1 MDEIPN
7 DGLIRYRGFFN
18 RNNILLTSPQALSE
32 VLVKR
37 PYDFEKPAG
46 DRAFMQRIL
55 GHGLVTS
62 EGDVHKFQRKRLL
75 PMFNF
80 KNIKALYPTF

>member
-18 RNNILLTSPQALSE
+18 RNSILLTSPQALSE
-32 VLVKR
+32 VPVKR

-80 KNIKALYPTF
+80 K